1 MGYILLIVSCFVFY
15 YAYKIWNEFQTSKS
29 SQGYSSSIERK
40 TRNEMNRYKELQKMR
55 YGK

>member
-40 TRNEMNRYKELQKMR
+40 TRNEMNRYKELHKMR